1 MRSLSRLP
9 FLLCL
14 LLASMPAGPGAL
26 ATEDKPA
33 SSPRVYTNDDLERI
47 SAWRGQTGVDSK
59 PAVSAEAARPDE
71 DRSPTAR
78 DKAAATKLD
87 RERAQR
93 AAAERYWRGQAE
105 ALRRRLLPLHQRL
118 DALRASLEQSRE
130 TAARAQR
137 RPHRLGANGTA
148 AQRARSLE
156 QRVAALQDRI
166 DSEQALLAERA
177 RRAGALPGW
186 LR

>member
-9 FLLCL
+9 FHLCL
-14 LLASMPAGPGAL
+14 LLASMPEGPGAL
-26 ATEDKPA
+26 ATEHKPA
-33 SSPRVYTNDDLERI
+33 PSPRVYTNDDLERI

-59 PAVSAEAARPDE
+59 PAVAAEASHSARR
-71 DRSPTAR
+71 RSPSAPET
-78 DKAAATKLD
+78 AAAARLE

-93 AAAERYWRGQAE
+93 TAAERYWRGQAE

-118 DALRASLEQSRE
+118 DELSASLTRTREAAERASRRPRRS
-130 TAARAQR
+130 AARA
-137 RPHRLGANGTA
+137 ASA
-148 AQRARSLE
+148 DKARSIE
-156 QRVAALQDRI
+156 ERIAALEDRI
-166 DSEQALLAERA
+166 RSEQALLAERA